1 MADAKRVKRL
11 ADQIQQEVAMILQ
24 TKVRDPRL
32 GLVTITNVK
41 VSRDLGYADIA
52 VTFIVAGPAKEE
64 RSDQERAEILQKASA
79 YIRMELAAHLKLR
92 AIPHL
97 RFHFDDVSV
106 QGPKLEALIEQARLK
121 DEQNQQ
127 RFADVELDD
136 PDAASSESGSSE
148 NETSGENNTKPE

>member
-1 MADAKRVKRL
+1 
-11 ADQIQQEVAMILQ
+11 MILQ

-97 RFHFDDVSV
+97 RFHFDLNPELVQIRMHSRRVSGCRGV
-106 QGPKLEALIEQARLK
+106 GGESTGK
-121 DEQNQQ
+121 
-127 RFADVELDD
+127 FAPAMV
-136 PDAASSESGSSE
+136 G
-148 NETSGENNTKPE
+148 